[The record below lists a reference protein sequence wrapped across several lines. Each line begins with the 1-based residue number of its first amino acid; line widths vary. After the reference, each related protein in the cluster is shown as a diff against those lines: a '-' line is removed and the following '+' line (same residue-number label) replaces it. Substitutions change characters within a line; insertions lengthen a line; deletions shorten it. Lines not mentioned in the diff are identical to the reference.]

1 MKRIGN
7 CLNRYGALSLA
18 VLLAVVAPMIA
29 ACQEANASGNPASA
43 QQGKILPEIKVF
55 PVGKLNVKYIADILR
70 NEFRSF
76 QVGEGSVGVFGTP
89 NDLQRAAQMIDT
101 LKAALP
107 PAVPVS
113 QETIYVSVIGA
124 SLAGQSGAF
133 PAMLMGTIK
142 ELEPIFPYKG
152 YVLLDTFPIL
162 VDSGT
167 NRFSSS
173 ASMLARCTERS
184 NMPCEQ
190 TLRLNNVK
198 YEGDAISVELLDYN
212 LQIPIGP
219 GILKVG
225 DEVPPTSAQGQAL
238 QPSKSK
244 VPAGIAS
251 GFTLKR
257 NQTLVLGKLSTVGG
271 EDAIFVVVSRLA
283 K

>member
-7 CLNRYGALSLA
+7 CLSRNGLLSLVMLIA
-18 VLLAVVAPMIA
+18 MLVPMIA
-29 ACQEANASGNPASA
+29 ACQEANASGNPAA
-43 QQGKILPEIKVF
+43 TQPGKILPEIKVF

-76 QVGEGSVGVFGTP
+76 QVGEDSVGVFGTP
-89 NDLQRAAQMIDT
+89 SDLQRAAQMIDT

-124 SLAGQSGAF
+124 SLAGQSGKF
-133 PAMLMGTIK
+133 PAMLTETVK

-152 YVLLDTFPIL
+152 YVLLDTFPVL

-167 NRFSSS
+167 NRFSTS
-173 ASMLARCTERS
+173 ASMLARCAERF

-198 YEGDAISVELLDYN
+198 YEGDAISVELLEYR
-212 LQIPIGP
+212 LQIPLGSKPVKPDIEGKNAP
-219 GILKVG
+219 IQ
-225 DEVPPTSAQGQAL
+225 TQ
-238 QPSKSK
+238 QPDNSTF
-244 VPAGIAS
+244 PAGVSS

-271 EDAIFVVVSRLA
+271 EDAIFIAVSRLA